1 MSASPIARSLFVDKM
16 DYSILLLQ
24 VTKKL
29 YQAQTEAEDCVLNS
43 YEAEFVLN
51 HLPCE
56 TSLVSQVL
64 NGENSEEKGPPDEQ
78 AQADEQAHG
87 EPGESGVCF

>member
-29 YQAQTEAEDCVLNS
+29 YQAQTEDEDRVLNS
-43 YEAEFVLN
+43 HEAGFIGFILN
-51 HLPCE
+51 HLPWE
-56 TSLVSQVL
+56 TNDVSQVL
-64 NGENSEEKGPPDEQ
+64 NVGEQSEEQEQ
-78 AQADEQAHG
+78 EPADEKA
-87 EPGESGVCF
+87 PAGESK

>member
-29 YQAQTEAEDCVLNS
+29 YQAQTEDEDCVLNS
-43 YEAEFVLN
+43 HEAGFMLN
-51 HLPCE
+51 HLPWE
-56 TSLVSQVL
+56 TNDVSQVL
-64 NGENSEEKGPPDEQ
+64 NVGEQSEEQEQ
-78 AQADEQAHG
+78 EPADEKA
-87 EPGESGVCF
+87 PAGESK

>member
-29 YQAQTEAEDCVLNS
+29 YHAQTEDENCVLNS
-43 YEAEFVLN
+43 HEAEFILN
-51 HLPCE
+51 HLPWE
-56 TSLVSQVL
+56 TDEGVKML
-64 NGENSEEKGPPDEQ
+64 NGEGEQSEEQEQ
-78 AQADEQAHG
+78 GSADEQA
-87 EPGESGVCF
+87 PAGESG